1 MKGIRRQMVGRGFVW
16 TIGGSPATVHAWRD
30 RRLVEDAHSEHS
42 AAAVG
47 MVQEGVLR
55 QNLVEK
61 GEIVDEACCGILRTE
76 WEAHKESTT

>member
-1 MKGIRRQMVGRGFVW
+1 MVGRGFVW
-16 TIGGSPATVHAWRD
+16 TMEGSPATVQAWRG
-30 RRLVEDAHSEHS
+30 RRLVDDAHSEPG
-42 AAAVG
+42 AAAVE
-47 MVQEGVLR
+47 MVQEGMLR

>member
-1 MKGIRRQMVGRGFVW
+1 MVGRGFVW
-16 TIGGSPATVHAWRD
+16 TMEGSPATVLAWRG
-30 RRLVEDAHSEHS
+30 RRLVDDAHSEHS
-42 AAAVG
+42 AAAVE